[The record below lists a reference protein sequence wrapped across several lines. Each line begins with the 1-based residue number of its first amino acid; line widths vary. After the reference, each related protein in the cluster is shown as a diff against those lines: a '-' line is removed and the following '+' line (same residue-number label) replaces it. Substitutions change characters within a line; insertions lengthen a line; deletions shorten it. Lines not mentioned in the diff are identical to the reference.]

1 METNQELEVPKKYVT
16 KRDGTKAEIK
26 AVRIKERLQG
36 LVEGLN
42 MDYVNLDL
50 IVAKVFRGIYS
61 GIKTS
66 ELDTLSAET
75 CAYMSL
81 VHPDFSKLAS
91 RIEISN
97 LHKETEDDYLK
108 VVEALDQ
115 LVDKQG
121 RNASLIHPELLR
133 VVKANRDKINAR
145 LDYSRDFNYDYF
157 GFKTLER
164 SYLLKKEGKI
174 VERPQHLLMRCSLGI
189 HLDDL
194 ESAFETYDLMSQLW
208 FTHATPTLFNSG
220 TPKPQMSSCFLL
232 TMQSDSME
240 GIFDTLK

>member
-1 METNQELEVPKKYVT
+1 METNQEIEVPKKYVT

-50 IVAKVFRGIYS
+50 IVAKVYRGIYS

-108 VVEALDQ
+108 VCEALDSI
-115 LVDKQG
+115 VDK
-121 RNASLIHPELLR
+121 
-133 VVKANRDKINAR
+133 
-145 LDYSRDFNYDYF
+145 
-157 GFKTLER
+157 
-164 SYLLKKEGKI
+164 
-174 VERPQHLLMRCSLGI
+174 
-189 HLDDL
+189 
-194 ESAFETYDLMSQLW
+194 
-208 FTHATPTLFNSG
+208 
-220 TPKPQMSSCFLL
+220 
-232 TMQSDSME
+232 
-240 GIFDTLK
+240 

>member
-1 METNQELEVPKKYVT
+1 MNQSAKITESELLGDLAVQASGSADSAAKKYVV

-36 LVEGLN
+36 LTKDLN
-42 MDYVNLDL
+42 MDFINLDV
-50 IVAKVFRGIYS
+50 ITEKVFKGIYC

-81 VHPDFSKLAS
+81 VHPDYSKLAS

-97 LHKETEDDYLK
+97 LHKETDDDYLK
-108 VVEALDQ
+108 VLETLDQ
-115 LVDKQG
+115 MKDKAG
-121 RNASLIHPELLR
+121 RPAGLISQEVMRVARENA
-133 VVKANRDKINAR
+133 DKINAR
-145 LDYSRDFNYDYF
+145 LDYSRDFNYDFF

-164 SYLLKKEGKI
+164 SYLLRKDGKI
-174 VERPQHLLMRCSLGI
+174 VERPQHMLMRCSLGI

-194 ESAFETYDLMSQLW
+194 ESAFETYDLMS
-208 FTHATPTLFNSG
+208 
-220 TPKPQMSSCFLL
+220 
-232 TMQSDSME
+232 
-240 GIFDTLK
+240 